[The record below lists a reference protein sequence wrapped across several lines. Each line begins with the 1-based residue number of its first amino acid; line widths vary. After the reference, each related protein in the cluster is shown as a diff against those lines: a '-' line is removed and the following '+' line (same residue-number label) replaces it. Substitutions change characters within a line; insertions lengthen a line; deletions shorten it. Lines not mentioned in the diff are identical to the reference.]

1 MQISIAR
8 VLSNPDFQHPE
19 SFTGKEKKDLIK
31 SHVNFKSSM
40 LNYVYLPPVYRAS
53 ELYLGPIFKLLSAR
67 RNLLEK
73 KAEIFIIAKSCHI
86 LSFAVKS

>member
-1 MQISIAR
+1 
-8 VLSNPDFQHPE
+8 
-19 SFTGKEKKDLIK
+19 
-31 SHVNFKSSM
+31 M